1 MVHKASKRHSGCHLN
16 DLSMLSLRPVFTGN
30 VLVFAFNKKVKKIMT
45 DFDFNFILVKAFV
58 DKSLFISFHLR
69 ERLLI

>member
-1 MVHKASKRHSGCHLN
+1 
-16 DLSMLSLRPVFTGN
+16 MLSLRPVFTGN

-58 DKSLFISFHLR
+58 DKSLFLSSHLR